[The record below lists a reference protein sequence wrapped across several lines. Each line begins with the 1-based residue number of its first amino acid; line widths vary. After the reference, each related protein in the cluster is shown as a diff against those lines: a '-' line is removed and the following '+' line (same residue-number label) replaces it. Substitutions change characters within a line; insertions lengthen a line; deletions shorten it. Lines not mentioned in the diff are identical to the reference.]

1 MLECTVVMEN
11 CEKITEIWVV
21 QYKILVYRDQLVRE
35 HVVLI
40 VVVVRAAYAAGAWWP
55 PWS

>member
-1 MLECTVVMEN
+1 MEN

-21 QYKILVYRDQLVRE
+21 KYKILVYRDQIVRE

-40 VVVVRAAYAAGAWWP
+40 VVVVVRAAYAAGAWWP